1 MAVDSIYQLDDFL
14 DIDTVED
21 PTKSPLQLWKGK
33 RVAMID
39 PEDSVGQS
47 RPKRQ
52 RRLTVKIAALQP
64 FVLEEVEE
72 VELDDLDEVT
82 EVCD

>member
-1 MAVDSIYQLDDFL
+1 MV
-14 DIDTVED
+14 
-21 PTKSPLQLWKGK
+21 
-33 RVAMID
+33 D

-52 RRLTVKIAALQP
+52 RRPTVKAAALQP
-64 FVLEEVEE
+64 FALEEVEE
-72 VELDDLDEVT
+72 VELDNLDEVT